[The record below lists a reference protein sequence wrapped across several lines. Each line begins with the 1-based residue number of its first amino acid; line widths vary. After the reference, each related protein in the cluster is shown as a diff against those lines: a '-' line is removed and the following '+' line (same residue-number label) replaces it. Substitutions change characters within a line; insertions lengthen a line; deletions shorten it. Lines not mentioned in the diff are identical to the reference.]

1 MKYIYIFVLF
11 LILSSPF
18 MYNLT
23 NKILKNII
31 KITYKNNRPTFYGLI
46 VHTFIFLLFVRLIL
60 QFNNLKE
67 KLTSYEMLKREELY
81 EGDYTHNHDVNI
93 SDLQTLHAEYEDL
106 FGDENDPDN
115 HSLLQSDHFLEFL
128 NSDKQV
134 KNLKKII
141 TNPNFTKV
149 IDKIKNDARVPQNS
163 MRQAVLNFEKLPLL

>member
-1 MKYIYIFVLF
+1 
-11 LILSSPF
+11 
-18 MYNLT
+18 
-23 NKILKNII
+23 
-31 KITYKNNRPTFYGLI
+31 
-46 VHTFIFLLFVRLIL
+46 
-60 QFNNLKE
+60 
-67 KLTSYEMLKREELY
+67 MLKREEKY

-93 SDLQTLHAEYEDL
+93 SISTLHAEYEDL

-134 KNLKKII
+134 KDLKKII

-163 MRQAVLNFEKLPLL
+163 MRQAV

>member
-81 EGDYTHNHDVNI
+81 EGDDIHNHDVNI
-93 SDLQTLHAEYEDL
+93 NDLQNLYTQYEDL
-106 FGDENDPDN
+106 FDKEIDPDN
-115 HSLLQSDHFLEFL
+115 HSLLQSDHFIDFL
-128 NSDKQV
+128 NNDNNRI

-141 TNPNFTKV
+141 TNPNFAKV
-149 IDKIKNDARVPQNS
+149 IDKIKNDGQKS
-163 MRQAVLNFEKLPLL
+163 MKQAVLNFEKLPL